1 VTREPGNRD
10 AQVQDTG
17 TQEGREEKLR
27 EDQQGAQWLGAE
39 AFITKGNRF
48 EIQLCYLLAG

>member
-1 VTREPGNRD
+1 VTREPGNRG